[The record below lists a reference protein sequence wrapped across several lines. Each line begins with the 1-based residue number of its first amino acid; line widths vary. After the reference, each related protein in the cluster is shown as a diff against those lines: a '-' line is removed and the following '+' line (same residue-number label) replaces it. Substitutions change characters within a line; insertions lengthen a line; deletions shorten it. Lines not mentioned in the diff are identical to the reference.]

1 MLTQAELTKWRF
13 IKAMA
18 MTGRSAEVPRADKQ
32 WILDIAAREEDKLP
46 FDVVKLAQAKGFEV
60 SNVQIQL

>member
-18 MTGRSAEVPRADKQ
+18 MTGRSAEVSRADKQ
-32 WILDIAAREEDKLP
+32 WTLLRGKKTSCPLMWLSLP
-46 FDVVKLAQAKGFEV
+46 NRKDSRFPAYKFNCKV
-60 SNVQIQL
+60 